1 MDDQR
6 YRQCRGH
13 GGRGR
18 RRSALLGLA
27 ILTLQGCGGEG
38 RIPTSLGGDRPIGG
52 GQSGG
57 ATVASALV
65 GTWRNVWVVFL
76 DTDVQ
81 TWTTVWTFRSDN
93 TCVIDK
99 TLRSLA
105 LEFPQ
110 VTIRPCRYTI
120 RGTDLGIT
128 WTDAAGGVATLPFSF
143 AGFSPDR
150 LVLEGLEYERLP

>member
-1 MDDQR
+1 M
-6 YRQCRGH
+6 
-13 GGRGR
+13 
-18 RRSALLGLA
+18 LL
-27 ILTLQGCGGEG
+27 GCGGET
-38 RIPTSLGGDRPIGG
+38 RLPTGLGGDRPIGG
-52 GQSGG
+52 GQTGG
-57 ATVASALV
+57 TTVASALL

-93 TCVIDK
+93 TCMIDK

-110 VTIRPCRYTI
+110 VTIRPCRYAI
-120 RGTDLGIT
+120 LSTDLGIT
-128 WTDAAGGVATLPFSF
+128 WTDAAGGTATVPFSF
-143 AGFSPDR
+143 AAFSPDR